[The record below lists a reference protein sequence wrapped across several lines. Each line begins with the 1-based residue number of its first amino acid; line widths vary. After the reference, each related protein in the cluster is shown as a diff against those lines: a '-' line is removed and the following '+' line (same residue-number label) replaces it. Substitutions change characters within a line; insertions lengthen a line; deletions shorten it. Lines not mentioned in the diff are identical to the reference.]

1 MDYYKIKI
9 LFDKIFLIINDILRM
24 INTNLI
30 LFTEGIQIDD
40 MELVWPSESRLF
52 KYLPTYMVGRKFLSY
67 KLGIELITQN

>member
-1 MDYYKIKI
+1 
-9 LFDKIFLIINDILRM
+9 M

-40 MELVWPSESRLF
+40 MELVWPSESRLS

>member
-40 MELVWPSESRLF
+40 MELV
-52 KYLPTYMVGRKFLSY
+52 
-67 KLGIELITQN
+67 